1 MYTTYTAE
9 LASHG
14 YIVICPESND
24 GTAAETRLPDGTVFS
39 YDASCPR
46 YTKQEGDGADRAF
59 RQAQLSRRLRE
70 TALLIGHV
78 DRLVADVSNGVS
90 HAATADNT
98 AAATAGA
105 SSTATKAS
113 AVSAASAATAGDATT
128 TTAATAAGGSATSS
142 DFAGLRAVLPGASHI
157 DASTVGLYG
166 HSFGS
171 CTVFELLQQSETAAS
186 NSSSSSSSSSCS
198 VIAAHRLRAA
208 VCYDPWTMPLSA
220 ASRAHGTAVPLAV
233 MACTGFQYSTNEA
246 REDMLVAAAAQ
257 RLQNDQRDS
266 SKAQLVLQLEIDRA
280 QHQNMSDSVL
290 LAPEVARKLG
300 LAGASDPVHMTDK

>member
-24 GTAAETRLPDGTVFS
+24 GTAAETRLPDGTVLS
-39 YDASCPR
+39 YDTSCPR

-70 TALLIGHV
+70 TALLVGHV
-78 DRLVADVSNGVS
+78 DSLVADVSSGAS
-90 HAATADNT
+90 HAATAAST
-98 AAATAGA
+98 AAASAAAAAASGTAATAASAGTGAAAATAGA
-105 SSTATKAS
+105 S
-113 AVSAASAATAGDATT
+113 VS
-128 TTAATAAGGSATSS
+128 GSATSS

-171 CTVFELLQQSETAAS
+171 CTVFELLQQSETAAG
-186 NSSSSSSSSSCS
+186 SSSSSS
-198 VIAAHRLRAA
+198 VIAAHRLCAA

-233 MACTGFQYSTNEA
+233 MTCTGFQYSTNEA
-246 REDMLVAAAAQ
+246 REDTLVAAAAQ
-257 RLQNDQRDS
+257 RLQDNQRDS

-290 LAPEVARKLG
+290 LAPEVARKIG
-300 LAGASDPVHMTDK
+300 AAGAADPVHMTDK

>member
-78 DRLVADVSNGVS
+78 DRLVDDVSSGAS
-90 HAATADNT
+90 HAATA
-98 AAATAGA
+98 
-105 SSTATKAS
+105 ATKAS
-113 AVSAASAATAGDATT
+113 AVSAASAATAGDGASAA
-128 TTAATAAGGSATSS
+128 TTAATDSAASS
-142 DFAGLRAVLPGASHI
+142 DFAELRAVLPGASHI
-157 DASTVGLYG
+157 DASTIGLYG

-186 NSSSSSSSSSCS
+186 SSSSDSSS

-233 MACTGFQYSTNEA
+233 MTCTGFQYSTNEA
-246 REDMLVAAAAQ
+246 REDTLVAAAAQ
-257 RLQNDQRDS
+257 RLQTDQRDS

-300 LAGASDPVHMTDK
+300 LAGAADPVYMTDK

>member
-9 LASHG
+9 LASYG

-90 HAATADNT
+90 HAAIADNT

-113 AVSAASAATAGDATT
+113 AVSAASAAT
-128 TTAATAAGGSATSS
+128 TAATDIAASS

-186 NSSSSSSSSSCS
+186 SSSSNSSSSSS

-233 MACTGFQYSTNEA
+233 MTCTGFQYSTNEA
-246 REDMLVAAAAQ
+246 REDALVAAAAQ

-266 SKAQLVLQLEIDRA
+266 SKSQLVLQLEIDRA

-300 LAGASDPVHMTDK
+300 LAGAADPVHMTDK